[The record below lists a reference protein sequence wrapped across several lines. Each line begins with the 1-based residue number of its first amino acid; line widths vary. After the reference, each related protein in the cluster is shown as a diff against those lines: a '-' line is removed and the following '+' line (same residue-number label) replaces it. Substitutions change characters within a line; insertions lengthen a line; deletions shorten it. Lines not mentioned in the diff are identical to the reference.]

1 MHLLKTFEATSTL
14 RLRPDSFD
22 DLYLI
27 ERIIGIGDNVES
39 KSTRRFRASEND
51 VGELKEVIVKIAVEK
66 VELDKGAGMLRFG
79 GKILWGRPEEFIKL
93 QSYHTINIAVGDT
106 IDIQK
111 QEWKEYI
118 LKRIK
123 QSVQDSKKPRLGA
136 IALDDEKATTAY
148 IRGYGIEIITE
159 LYSKLSKRMKEKDY
173 GIQREKY
180 FLEVIDAVKNMKV
193 DIVAIAGPGFTKDDL
208 KKYINDK
215 GVKIEKRL
223 VYIQASDAE
232 RGGIREAMQSDAIAQ
247 LLAQEQIKREF
258 ELLNKFLSGLNFS
271 SSSYGIDQVREALEK
286 YDAAVVMVNDSV
298 LNDKNIQQVLD
309 ISDSQKVKIEIFN
322 SSDDAGAQLAN
333 FKNIASISKKL
344 INF

>member
-1 MHLLKTFEATSTL
+1 MHLLKLFESTSTM

-27 ERIIGIGDNVES
+27 ERIVAAGDNIES
-39 KSTRRFRASEND
+39 KSYRRFKPSEGD
-51 VGELKEVIVKIAVEK
+51 VGEQKEVIVKISVEK
-66 VELDKGAGMLRFG
+66 VELDKGASKLRFT

-93 QSYHTINIAVGDT
+93 QSYHTINVGIGDT
-106 IDIQK
+106 LDIQK
-111 QEWKEYI
+111 QEWKDYI

-123 QSVQDSKKPRLGA
+123 QSVQDSKKPRIGVV
-136 IALDDEKATTAY
+136 ALDDEKATPAY

-180 FLEVIDAVKNMKV
+180 FLEVIDAIRNMKV
-193 DIVAIAGPGFTKDDL
+193 DIVAVAGPGFTKDDL
-208 KKYINDK
+208 KKYISDK

-232 RGGIREAMQSDAIAQ
+232 RGGIREAMQSDAITQ

-258 ELLNKFLSGLNFS
+258 ELLNKFLSGLNFNS
-271 SSSYGIDQVREALEK
+271 SFYGIDQVMGALEK

-298 LNDKNIQQVLD
+298 LNDKQIQAVLD
-309 ISDSQKVKIEIFN
+309 LADLQKV
-322 SSDDAGAQLAN
+322 
-333 FKNIASISKKL
+333 
-344 INF
+344 

>member
-1 MHLLKTFEATSTL
+1 MHLLKLFESTSTM

-27 ERIIGIGDNVES
+27 ERIVAAGDNIES
-39 KSTRRFRASEND
+39 KSYRRFKPSEGD
-51 VGELKEVIVKIAVEK
+51 VGEQKEVLVKISVEK
-66 VELDKGAGMLRFG
+66 VELDKGASKLRFT

-93 QSYHTINIAVGDT
+93 QSYHTINVGIGDT
-106 IDIQK
+106 LDIQK
-111 QEWKEYI
+111 QQWKDYI

-123 QSVQDSKKPRLGA
+123 QAVQDSKKPRIGVV
-136 IALDDEKATTAY
+136 ALDDEKATPAY

-180 FLEVIDAVKNMKV
+180 FLEVIDAIKNMKV
-193 DIVAIAGPGFTKDDL
+193 DIVAIAGPGFTKDDV

-232 RGGIREAMQSDAIAQ
+232 RGGIREAMQSDAITQ
-247 LLAQEQIKREF
+247 LLAQEQVKKEF
-258 ELLNKFLSGLNFS
+258 ELLNKFLMGLKLNG
-271 SSSYGIDQVREALEK
+271 SYFGIDQVKESLES
-286 YDAAVVMVNDSV
+286 YSAAVVLVNDSV
-298 LNDKNIQQVLD
+298 LNDKKIQEVLD
-309 ISDSQKVKIEIFN
+309 IADMQKVKMEIFN
-322 SSDDAGAQLAN
+322 SIDDAGAQLAN
-333 FKNIASISKKL
+333 FKNIASLSKRL
-344 INF
+344 ME